1 MFLTVR
7 CVRYDAFCGLSEPAD
22 CAKVVRIAP
31 GRKVTKAMQMDLATL
46 KERVLETAK
55 GSAVSAQVEDVLL
68 ESDSDGEGTAF
79 LRVVVQ
85 LKDTAQAVDADL
97 EALLEA
103 IEGAVGA
110 IDERYPSVRFS
121 DAA

>member
-1 MFLTVR
+1 
-7 CVRYDAFCGLSEPAD
+7 
-22 CAKVVRIAP
+22 
-31 GRKVTKAMQMDLATL
+31 MQTDLKTL

-55 GSAVSAQVEDVLL
+55 RSSVGQRVQDVML
-68 ESDSDGEGTAF
+68 ESDHDDEGGDF
-79 LRVVVQ
+79 LRVIIQVSHGD
-85 LKDTAQAVDADL
+85 KADYAAL

-103 IEGAVGA
+103 IENDVGS

>member
-1 MFLTVR
+1 
-7 CVRYDAFCGLSEPAD
+7 
-22 CAKVVRIAP
+22 
-31 GRKVTKAMQMDLATL
+31 MQMDLATL